1 MPILP
6 QAVLADE
13 PLAFPP
19 APAYLQP
26 LLLAWLGPL
35 LTWLTQHL
43 YHLIVARCPTHPLV
57 RLAAAYDPAAVVT
70 ACAAYRHASGPG
82 APPTY
87 TIAHLV
93 RAEMVRVWAGSC
105 SDPALERLLLTDLV
119 ARWFVGLPLLGPTPD
134 HTTLHRFHAWLVR
147 DQPHALFA
155 DVLAFLD
162 RVDPEDPAATPQIA
176 DTFALASPA
185 APHGLIRVLLDLA
198 RHLVVDWQRHAPAE
212 QQAALSALDLT
223 LLHQPP
229 PLYTA
234 DQRAAALG
242 PVVALVR
249 ALDAALRP
257 LLPTLPPAP
266 RAAAQHWLDLLN
278 KVLADEITTDAAGGV
293 TERPA
298 GQKGAYRLASAVDV
312 EATFRK
318 HAPDPAVFGYNAAL
332 ATTKTRIRAAVIL
345 PGSTPDSAAPG
356 ALLEQQQA
364 AGQPLPPQVIMDAAA
379 GWGKTRAQVEAVTD
393 GQTQVVARIP
403 QSGGA
408 DATRFSPAD
417 FVLSA
422 DGTTCTCPN
431 GVVSRQA
438 YASGAGDGVQFRF
451 SAQQCAGCPLAA
463 RCRAPVSKPTS
474 PRTVYITPY
483 HEHLRAAAA
492 FNASAAGK
500 ALLAERWRVEPT
512 IAWLVRYEGC
522 RRARQVGRAAAQ
534 LHLYQACALRNLW
547 RWLGRVAR
555 RGTPRPGE
563 RGEAAHATPA

>member
-1 MPILP
+1 MPILSYAP
-6 QAVLADE
+6 PADE
-13 PLAFPP
+13 ALAFPP

-26 LLLAWLGPL
+26 LLFAWLGPL
-35 LTWLTQHL
+35 LGWLTQHL

-57 RLAAAYDPAAVVT
+57 RLAAAYDPAAVVQV
-70 ACAAYRHASGPG
+70 CAAYHHTSGPG

-87 TIAHLV
+87 TVAQLV

-134 HTTLHRFHAWLVR
+134 HATLHRFHAWLTR
-147 DQPHALFA
+147 HQPAALFA

-185 APHGLIRVLLDLA
+185 APHGVVRVLLDLA
-198 RHLVVDWQRHAPAE
+198 RQLVAAWQQHAPPA
-212 QQAALSALDLT
+212 QQAVLATLDLT
-223 LLHQPP
+223 LLAQPP

-234 DQRAAALG
+234 DQRAAALS

-249 ALDAALRP
+249 TLEATLRP
-257 LLPTLPPAP
+257 HLPTLPLAA
-266 RAAAQHWLDLLN
+266 RAATQHWLDLLG
-278 KVLADEITTDAAGGV
+278 KVLTDETITDAAGAV
-293 TERPA
+293 TERPV

-332 ATTKTRIRAAVIL
+332 ATTKTRIRAAVNL
-345 PGSTPDSAAPG
+345 PGSTPDSAAPV

-379 GWGKTRAQVEAVTD
+379 GWGKTRAEVEVVSG

-408 DATRFSPAD
+408 DPTRFSPAD

-422 DGTTCTCPN
+422 DGGSCTCPN
-431 GVVSRQA
+431 GVVSRKA
-438 YASGAGDGVQFRF
+438 YASGEGDGVHFRF
-451 SAQQCAGCPLAA
+451 TAKQCADCPLTAH
-463 RCRAPVSKPTS
+463 CRAPASAPMS
-474 PRTVYITPY
+474 HRTVYITPY

-492 FNASAAGK
+492 FNGSDAGK
-500 ALLAERWRVEPT
+500 ALLADRWRVEPT
-512 IAWLVRYEGC
+512 IAWLVRYDGC
-522 RRARQVGRAAAQ
+522 RRARQVGLAAAQ
-534 LHLYQACALRNLW
+534 CHLYQACALRNLW

-555 RGTPRPGE
+555 RTSPAR
-563 RGEAAHATPA
+563 RGGGVAAAA